1 MTENSLTR
9 ALSVGG
15 ILLLVCCSDKFTMG
29 LAWDV
34 TDGEEIDLDASCIFF
49 DKDFSVVDQVWY
61 RQLESKEKPVPAM
74 VHLGDEREGDEQ
86 GDDEQIQ
93 AISVLFL
100 LSCCILLRSA
110 YLKLKTIFFGYI
122 SKAASCFVFFV
133 LTV

>member
-1 MTENSLTR
+1 
-9 ALSVGG
+9 
-15 ILLLVCCSDKFTMG
+15 MG

-61 RQLESKEKPVPAM
+61 KQLKSKEKPAPAM

-93 AISVLFL
+93 ANSALLLHTSALHLFETL
-100 LSCCILLRSA
+100 NR
-110 YLKLKTIFFGYI
+110 IFSWLHF
-122 SKAASCFVFFV
+122 
-133 LTV
+133 